1 LANFAN
7 ALCNRMRW
15 RGLPKWIGY
24 PFASWGERGAFDA
37 LLVDS
42 VDYAIVKKI
51 TRLCSALKKYQIFSI
66 R

>member
-1 LANFAN
+1 
-7 ALCNRMRW
+7 MRW